1 MRLKTK
7 TWLIR
12 WLAKSTN
19 TKFHMWYYL
28 IVFVFQVLF
37 NVFKVMEI
45 KFTFENQLRN
55 LLINSV
61 WINLVSLA
69 AVYFSL
75 DRLFQNDWFVL
86 PFYIG
91 GSVIGKWIAM
101 TKFENTRFK
110 IFNFLYPRRWVHPIT
125 KSDCILFSFERQVRG
140 DKKPK
145 PRSSVQSPYC
155 GGCIPQ
161 DYSLFFV
168 FELTHRSR
176 TSDVIKYLLTISF
189 LVVGHIQ

>member
-1 MRLKTK
+1 
-7 TWLIR
+7 
-12 WLAKSTN
+12 
-19 TKFHMWYYL
+19 MWYYL
-28 IVFVFQVLF
+28 IVFVFQILF
-37 NVFKVMEI
+37 NIFKVMEI

-101 TKFENTRFK
+101 TKFENTRYR
-110 IFNFLYPRRWVHPIT
+110 IFRFLYG
-125 KSDCILFSFERQVRG
+125 K
-140 DKKPK
+140 
-145 PRSSVQSPYC
+145 
-155 GGCIPQ
+155 
-161 DYSLFFV
+161 
-168 FELTHRSR
+168 
-176 TSDVIKYLLTISF
+176 
-189 LVVGHIQ
+189 